1 MNELFEKLIIT
12 LMCATLIFTSYD
24 VTWSVI
30 ALLCA
35 IAAGSLMQ
43 IGKNRI
49 ILYLIAGAFICGCFL
64 SDSFLFFL
72 PVILYDVFRHR
83 LSPIFIPILPAFLF
97 RYFNGLSLPILLTV
111 AVFTAVSFI
120 IEYLDRRMENL
131 SRELI
136 VTRDNAVEYNNEL
149 KSRNQ
154 RILEAQNAEV
164 HLATLKERNRIA
176 REIHDNVGHMLTR
189 TILQTGA
196 LQIINKDENLKEPL
210 ESIKN
215 TLDDA
220 MNQVRKSVHDLHD
233 ESVDLERSLRE
244 AISPLSEKF
253 TVTFEYDISENINR
267 NIKYCFIALVKEA
280 VNNIIKHSNG
290 DRALITAREHP
301 GMYTLLVQDNGVCKD
316 SPVNSDGGIGLTN
329 MRDRV
334 SALNGNINISSGRDG
349 FKVFASIM
357 K

>member
-1 MNELFEKLIIT
+1 M
-12 LMCATLIFTSYD
+12 
-24 VTWSVI
+24 
-30 ALLCA
+30 
-35 IAAGSLMQ
+35 
-43 IGKNRI
+43 
-49 ILYLIAGAFICGCFL
+49 
-64 SDSFLFFL
+64 
-72 PVILYDVFRHR
+72 
-83 LSPIFIPILPAFLF
+83 FIPLSAYDISRRKLYPLAIPAAAALITHAVDGK
-97 RYFNGLSLPILLTV
+97 YSLVVMVTAFCGA
-111 AVFTAVSFI
+111 AVM
-120 IEYLDRRMENL
+120 IEML
-131 SRELI
+131 SRRSQELANKLI
-136 VTRDNAVEYNNEL
+136 VTRDDAVEFSNEL
-149 KSRNQ
+149 IRKNEQ
-154 RILEAQNAEV
+154 IIEAQDNEV
-164 HLATLKERNRIA
+164 HLAMLKERNRIA

-316 SPVNSDGGIGLTN
+316 IPVNSDGGIGLTN